1 MSWWPNLAEDTPDP
15 PDPAEPADPAASWL
29 PILGAAEDMASFLK
43 GLWNLFNSHDWS
55 LIGHLSWDW
64 SVPYYTHDVHFIT
77 AKHQIEIYI
86 DCLEMA
92 FLDTMHS
99 IYSILS
105 KFWLEIVIDM

>member
-1 MSWWPNLAEDTPDP
+1 M
-15 PDPAEPADPAASWL
+15 
-29 PILGAAEDMASFLK
+29 
-43 GLWNLFNSHDWS
+43 
-55 LIGHLSWDW
+55 
-64 SVPYYTHDVHFIT
+64 PYYTHDVHFIT

-105 KFWLEIVIDM
+105 TFLARNCDRYVVAGTPKHTQVHHTFAVPLLAMVEAARSLILNFKKF